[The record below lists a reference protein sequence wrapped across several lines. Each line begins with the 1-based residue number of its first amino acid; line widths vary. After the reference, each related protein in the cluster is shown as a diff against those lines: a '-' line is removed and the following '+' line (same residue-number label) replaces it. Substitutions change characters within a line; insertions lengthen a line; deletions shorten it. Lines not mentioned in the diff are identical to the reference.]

1 MALGDFDYLH
11 RAIVSLF
18 EFTLNPDV
26 DYAIRLFIID
36 RFVIIVV
43 FFHEQKQKHD
53 FSYWELCLANLQFN
67 NSQSSYVI
75 L

>member
-18 EFTLNPDV
+18 EFTLKHDV
-26 DYAIRLFIID
+26 DYSIRLFIID

-43 FFHEQKQKHD
+43 FF
-53 FSYWELCLANLQFN
+53 S
-67 NSQSSYVI
+67 
-75 L
+75 